1 MNHYKYIA
9 GIASVPYFLKG
20 CIKFTPVSELND
32 PSELTSN
39 VILEDVLYSLERLRT
54 NGYSQEDLIH
64 LQRQS
69 NLLQLLAPEF
79 QAISVPKSTAKA
91 TALIR
96 SPFYDQIP
104 LLLSLLEQAA
114 NVISSKVGIFCLSKR
129 WDSLPMWAHYADN
142 ASGIV
147 IEFSDLEKDFLGDST
162 GIVKK
167 PVNVRYEREKNSI
180 TFEPRS
186 HESLF
191 FDKFQDWSYE
201 QEVRIV
207 MPLKECNVVNSGNHK
222 LYLYDIPVKRV
233 SRLILGWRMSDVVV
247 DEIIEQVSLC
257 EHKVEVI
264 KSKISK
270 GRVILENI

>member
-9 GIASVPYFLKG
+9 GTASVPYFLKG
-20 CIKFTPVSELND
+20 CIKFTPIPELND

-54 NGYSQEDLIH
+54 YGYSKEELIY
-64 LQRQS
+64 LQQQS

-79 QAISVPKSTAKA
+79 QAIDVPQSPSAA

-104 LLLSLLEQAA
+104 LLLSLLEQTSNA
-114 NVISSKVGIFCLSKR
+114 ISSKVGIFCLSKR
-129 WDSLPMWAHYADN
+129 FDSLPMWAHYADN
-142 ASGIV
+142 ASGLV
-147 IEFSDLEKDFLGDST
+147 VEFVDLEKDFWGDST
-162 GIVKK
+162 GILKK
-167 PVNVRYEREKNSI
+167 PVNVRYERERNGI
-180 TFEPRS
+180 TFDPRS

-207 MPLKECNVVNSGNHK
+207 MPLKECNIHNSGNRK
-222 LYLYDIPVKRV
+222 LYLYNIPVERV
-233 SRLILGWRMSDVVV
+233 SRLILGWRMSDAIV
-247 DEIIEQVSLC
+247 DEVIKQVSLC
-257 EHKVEVI
+257 EHQIEVI

-270 GRVILENI
+270 GRVVLESN